1 MSCVCC
7 PLEILLK
14 ATLPTGG
21 ECRVTHPAAIPN
33 IVIVAYVNML
43 TLETQLNF
51 TAPQLCINIVV
62 IYSNQLYMYKK
73 RQSEVSCIFC
83 KGYQI
88 HTMIKV
94 FIEFV

>member
-43 TLETQLNF
+43 TLETQLSF

-62 IYSNQLYMYKK
+62 IYSDQLYMYKK
-73 RQSEVSCIFC
+73 
-83 KGYQI
+83 KGNLKSAAFFAKD
-88 HTMIKV
+88 IK
-94 FIEFV
+94 FIL